1 MPDATEL
8 VRLIKKTAVD
18 AVQAAKPANVMF
30 GKVTSVKPLKIM
42 VEQKLTLGA
51 SQLVLSRNVTD
62 FQTTATIK
70 GENTTITV
78 HNGLAVG
85 DKVILIR
92 QQGGQKFIVTD
103 RSV

>member
-1 MPDATEL
+1 
-8 VRLIKKTAVD
+8 
-18 AVQAAKPANVMF
+18 MF